1 MIILDKT
8 KEAQLF
14 IPNFECASTMNNHF
28 KLLLNRSLL
37 SVFLL
42 CYSHA
47 AISIDDLAILDP
59 ESLSFN
65 EVYKNDVPVS
75 GKVIAGIGMSGMAVN
90 TELTLFPMAIAG
102 QNYACIQ
109 VMSRD
114 GRYWAENSFVLPK
127 SNSKG
132 AIKVKYPS
140 KYNDLL
146 NEYGAD
152 DLAILSYLG
161 RCQKGKPRSFIV
173 TSRQKLMTSDRSLI
187 VYVNSSR
194 SDTYIRVMN
203 DASKK
208 GNKKC
213 RKITEGRRTGYDTIC
228 TIDMSTDELN
238 PNPLKLGIY
247 RRKFNKSLKPELI
260 LVSLPKL

>member
-1 MIILDKT
+1 
-8 KEAQLF
+8 
-14 IPNFECASTMNNHF
+14 MNNPF
-28 KLLLNRSLL
+28 KFLLNQLLLSAFLL
-37 SVFLL
+37 S
-42 CYSHA
+42 YSHA
-47 AISIDDLAILDP
+47 AISADDIAILDP

-65 EVYKNDVPVS
+65 EVYKDDVPVS
-75 GKVIAGIGMSGMAVN
+75 GRVIAGIGMSGMAIN
-90 TELTLFPMAIAG
+90 DELTLFPMMSG
-102 QNYACIQ
+102 SQGYACIQ

-127 SNSKG
+127 SNSG
-132 AIKVKYPS
+132 NAIKVKYPS

-152 DLAILSYLG
+152 DLAVLSYLG
-161 RCQKGKPRSFIV
+161 RCQKKKTSSFIV
-173 TSRQKLMTSDRSLI
+173 TSREKLISDRKALV

-203 DASKK
+203 DVSNKE
-208 GNKKC
+208 NKKC

-228 TIDMSTDELN
+228 TVDMSNNELKAD
-238 PNPLKLGIY
+238 PLKLGIY

-260 LVSLPKL
+260 LVSLPKS